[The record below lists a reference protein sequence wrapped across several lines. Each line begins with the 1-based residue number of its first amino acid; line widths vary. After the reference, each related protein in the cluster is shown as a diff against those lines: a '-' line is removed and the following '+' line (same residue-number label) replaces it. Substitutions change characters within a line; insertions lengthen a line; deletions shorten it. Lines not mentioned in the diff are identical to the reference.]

1 LKSCSLFNMLSF
13 GRTAYNSMH
22 LFFGSALVEQA
33 ALIALLALSSK
44 LEASLS
50 HFTSDVQITPVAQ
63 DRSQR

>member
-1 LKSCSLFNMLSF
+1 MLSF